1 MPAIEAIGLTLGILG
16 VASLYS
22 TALDAID
29 RFSAAKSYGEDYQL
43 FVTKAN
49 IERLRL
55 FRWGQAVGLVRVG
68 GSPQQHDS
76 RIQQQHKLLQDPAVQ
91 GAVCELLAW
100 AVCFFGDAEGVKKR
114 HGVRGSK
121 STRGFITQSSST
133 MTSTTRA
140 MAFNHIFPR
149 GRAGKM
155 QKDASALSKMKWV
168 FSGKRRSEKLLQEL
182 SWFVDKLHELVPIP
196 TAHLYGG
203 ALLETPAPVRI
214 STIYP
219 TAILTTGTPLGVS
232 EPLPPSLNLG
242 SRRSHMKH
250 GKLVSSV
257 RRAQKNRIRRIA
269 AGAAAD
275 RQLRAAEAD
284 KQVAKIRV
292 DERYA
297 VIFFYSCPASCC
309 SVVGENRLKSKLL
322 TDM

>member
-1 MPAIEAIGLTLGILG
+1 MPAIEAIGLTLGVLG
-16 VASLYS
+16 VAGLYS

-100 AVCFFGDAEGVKKR
+100 AVCFFRDAEGVKKR
-114 HGVRGSK
+114 HGGRGSG
-121 STRGFITQSSST
+121 STRGFITLRSSSI
-133 MTSTTRA
+133 MSNTRA
-140 MAFNHIFPR
+140 LAFNHISPR
-149 GRAGKM
+149 DSAGRM
-155 QKDASALSKMKWV
+155 QKSASALSKIKWA
-168 FSGKRRSEKLLQEL
+168 FLGKRRSEKLLQEL

-196 TAHLYGG
+196 AAHRGG
-203 ALLETPAPVRI
+203 RAPLETGPVQTSAIHPAAI
-214 STIYP
+214 P
-219 TAILTTGTPLGVS
+219 TTVTPLGIS
-232 EPLPPSLNLG
+232 EPLPLTLNLG
-242 SRRSHMKH
+242 SRRSHMKR

-257 RRAQKNRIRRIA
+257 RRARKNHIRRIA

-284 KQVAKIRV
+284 KKAAKIRV
-292 DERYA
+292 TK
-297 VIFFYSCPASCC
+297 
-309 SVVGENRLKSKLL
+309 GML
-322 TDM
+322 